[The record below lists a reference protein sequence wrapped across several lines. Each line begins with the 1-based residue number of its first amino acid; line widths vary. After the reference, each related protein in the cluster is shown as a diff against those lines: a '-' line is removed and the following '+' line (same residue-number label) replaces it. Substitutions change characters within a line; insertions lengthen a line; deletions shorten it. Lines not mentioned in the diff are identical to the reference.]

1 MGIDITPIRVEGYED
16 VRRCRDQSSGLHAI
30 IAVHST
36 VLGPA
41 LGGMRVH
48 LYRGE
53 DEALTDVLRLARGMT
68 FKAALA
74 DLPLGGGKAVF
85 IGDPKRHKTEARLLA
100 MGRFVESFEGRYVTA
115 EDVGCDI
122 VDLEVVARETKHVT
136 GLSRER
142 GSSGNPGPATALGVY
157 HGVRAC
163 LDEVFGSPDPLGR
176 TVAIQGVGSV
186 GAQLARHL
194 AEGGARLTL
203 SDVEVSKV
211 ERVAREVGAHV
222 SSPEEIVQESC
233 DVFAPCALGG
243 VLDDRNIARLH
254 CRIVAGCA
262 NNQLLEPRHGDV
274 LAKRGILY
282 APDYAIN
289 AGGIINIASEL
300 RPEGYDER
308 WVRARLEGIGDTLR
322 RIFRIAREERI
333 GTHVAADRIV
343 EERLA
348 GGGRTRPAR

>member
-1 MGIDITPIRVEGYED
+1 MDITPLRAPGYED
-16 VRRCRDQSSGLHAI
+16 VRRCRDQASGLHAI

-53 DEALTDVLRLARGMT
+53 DEALTDVLRLAAGMT

-85 IGDPKRHKTEARLLA
+85 IGDPKRHKTESRLLA
-100 MGRFVESFEGRYVTA
+100 MGRFVESFGGRYVTA
-115 EDVGCDI
+115 EDVGCE
-122 VDLEVVARETKHVT
+122 VRDLEILAKETRHVT
-136 GLSRER
+136 GLSRES

-157 HGVRAC
+157 HGIRAC

-176 TVAIQGVGSV
+176 SVAIQGVGSV
-186 GAQLARHL
+186 GAGVARHL
-194 AEGGARLTL
+194 AQAGARLTM
-203 SDVEVSKV
+203 SDIEVSKV
-211 ERVAREVGAHV
+211 ERVAREVGARV
-222 SSPEEIVQESC
+222 TSPEEIIYEQC
-233 DVFAPCALGG
+233 DVLAPCALGG
-243 VLDDRNIARLH
+243 ILDDHAIPRLR

-262 NNQLLEPRHGDV
+262 NNQLLEPRHGDL
-274 LAKRGILY
+274 LAKRDILY

-289 AGGIINIASEL
+289 SGGIINIASEL
-300 RPEGYDER
+300 RPGGFDEK
-308 WVRARLEGIGDTLR
+308 WVQARLQGIADTLR
-322 RIFRIAREERI
+322 QIFRIAREERI

-343 EERLA
+343 RERLA
-348 GGGRTRPAR
+348 AGKRATS